1 MNEYTLPFIP
11 QDLLDDLNRRYPE
24 RCPEVD
30 WSDRDIWIKAGER
43 RVIRLLNDMFARQ
56 QENLLETS

>member
-1 MNEYTLPFIP
+1 MTEQTLPFIP

-30 WSDRDIWIKAGER
+30 WSDRDIWLKAGER
-43 RVIRLLNDMFARQ
+43 RVIRFLNEQFKRQ
-56 QENLLETS
+56 NENLLETS